1 VAVPKRR
8 LTSSKRDMR
17 RANHDKVT
25 APNVVPCP
33 NCSAPMISHRVCPTC
48 GHYKGKAVIDKGA
61 SNATTPTSPTD
72 SSKE

>member
-8 LTSSKRDMR
+8 LTSSRRDMR

-33 NCSAPMISHRVCPTC
+33 NCSAPMISHRVCPSC
-48 GHYKGKAVIDKGA
+48 GQYKGKVVIDRTDGNPTKP
-61 SNATTPTSPTD
+61 TTPTD
-72 SSKE
+72 SSRK